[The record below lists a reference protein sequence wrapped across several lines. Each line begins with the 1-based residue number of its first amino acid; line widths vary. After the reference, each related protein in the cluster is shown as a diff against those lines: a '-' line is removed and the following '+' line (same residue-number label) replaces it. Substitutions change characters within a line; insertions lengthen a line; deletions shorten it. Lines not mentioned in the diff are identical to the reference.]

1 MKNDKT
7 DTPRTDAVFWKFHT
21 HDDIVNL
28 ARDLEREL
36 AISLENQCKAQAE
49 VERLTKRPFGCKCET
64 FREKALGDGCEECN
78 KALVIEML
86 TDERDE
92 LDAEVDRLNNI
103 LENTR
108 MSRDTMIEDRNLLDQ
123 ELAASKAEVERLKAQ
138 LSRAVAIGEALSS
151 ELYFPD
157 FVNELNA
164 FKASLSSP
172 SSL

>member
-1 MKNDKT
+1 MTT
-7 DTPRTDAVFWKFHT
+7 DTTRTDA
-21 HDDIVNL
+21 
-28 ARDLEREL
+28 ARERYYDGKTSDWVHYTICGMIEREL
-36 AISLENQCKAQAE
+36 NASK
-49 VERLTKRPFGCKCET
+49 
-64 FREKALGDGCEECN
+64 
-78 KALVIEML
+78 
-86 TDERDE
+86 
-92 LDAEVDRLNNI
+92 AEVDRLNNT
-103 LENTR
+103 LGNTR

-123 ELAASKAEVERLKAQ
+123 ELAASNAEVERLKAQ

>member
-1 MKNDKT
+1 MTTETT

-21 HDDIVNL
+21 HDDVVAL

-36 AISLENQCKAQAE
+36 AISLENQCKAQ
-49 VERLTKRPFGCKCET
+49 
-64 FREKALGDGCEECN
+64 
-78 KALVIEML
+78 
-86 TDERDE
+86 
-92 LDAEVDRLNNI
+92 
-103 LENTR
+103 
-108 MSRDTMIEDRNLLDQ
+108 
-123 ELAASKAEVERLKAQ
+123 AEVERLKAQ